1 MVSAAKLLPIP
12 RDFTQDM
19 GPGPGQREESQR
31 ETTITLR
38 QPEIRLRFDILSL
51 SLSAQCPQHHITF
64 HNHRQGARAHPGM
77 NWI

>member
-1 MVSAAKLLPIP
+1 MVSAAELLPIP
-12 RDFTQDM
+12 RPTQDM
-19 GPGPGQREESQR
+19 GPGQREESQR

-51 SLSAQCPQHHITF
+51 FSAQCPQHHITF